1 MTTPVKLM
9 TPQNQGHLPKTMTT
23 PVMLDGL
30 AGPFKYHDKNRF
42 QCAKNSNTAVMEKL
56 HMLTPRSLS
65 NKKY

>member
-1 MTTPVKLM
+1 
-9 TPQNQGHLPKTMTT
+9 
-23 PVMLDGL
+23 MLDGL